1 MDNTVENIQFKL
13 LSQILPK
20 SRIHLLHLLEL
31 ANFLNLQGQ
40 SYFKNSS
47 SRKCVRAQHVFN
59 FDLKT
64 TDLWLRELYKF
75 R

>member
-20 SRIHLLHLLEL
+20 LRIHLLEL
-31 ANFLNLQGQ
+31 ANSLNLQGQ
-40 SYFKNSS
+40 SYILNSS

-64 TDLWLRELYKF
+64 TNSGKWGMS
-75 R
+75 